1 MGRVRIFGGGL
12 FVFVTLVVA
21 CAKGTSGDTTDDAD
35 AAAPDDGGGRDVFV
49 QPKDVGVQDAPGP
62 DDGGDCTQTILINEL
77 EPDGTGGAEFIEIYN
92 PGPCAVPLDGWHVEY
107 RSSADNQGPPLHAFQ
122 TGDSIGSKTYYVLGN
137 QTFANTAKVDVT
149 ITGGM
154 GNSGGQIA
162 LTDGAGKIID
172 AVGYGTITGGKTFTE
187 GSAAAV
193 PATGK
198 SLARTPN
205 ATDTNDNSK
214 DFKVATPSPGVAN

>member
-1 MGRVRIFGGGL
+1 MGRVRFFGGGL
-12 FVFVTLVVA
+12 FVFVTLVFA
-21 CAKGTSGDTTDDAD
+21 CAKGTSGDTTDDED

-62 DDGGDCTQTILINEL
+62 DDGGDCTQTVLINEL
-77 EPDGTGGAEFIEIYN
+77 EPDGTGGAEFIELYN

-122 TGDSIGSKTYYVLGN
+122 AGDSIGSKTYYVLGN

-149 ITGGM
+149 ITGG
-154 GNSGGQIA
+154 
-162 LTDGAGKIID
+162 
-172 AVGYGTITGGKTFTE
+172 KTFTE

-198 SLARTPN
+198 SLARTPDG
-205 ATDTNDNSK
+205 TDTNNNSK